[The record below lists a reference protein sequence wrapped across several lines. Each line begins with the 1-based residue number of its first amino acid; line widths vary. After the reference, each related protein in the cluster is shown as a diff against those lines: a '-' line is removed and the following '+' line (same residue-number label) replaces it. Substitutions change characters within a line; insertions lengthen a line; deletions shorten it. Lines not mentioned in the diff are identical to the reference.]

1 MSYARPIPALLLAVL
16 AAGCAG
22 SGEPETDLA
31 EQAAYFNAPEVG
43 KVIRIETGSD
53 TDVVIIDAGYARNVR
68 PGMKLSLSRQG
79 KAIASLVV
87 AEATRDSAA
96 ALILDLTPNENVK
109 AGDSA
114 KVKTVSS
121 LN

>member
-1 MSYARPIPALLLAVL
+1 MFFARPVL
-16 AAGCAG
+16 ALCLAAFASGCSETG
-22 SGEPETDLA
+22 DTETDSA
-31 EQAAYFNAPEVG
+31 TQAAFYNAPEVG
-43 KVIRIETGSD
+43 RVLRIESGVN
-53 TDVVIIDAGYARNVR
+53 TDLVIINAGYARNVR
-68 PGMKLSLSRQG
+68 PGMKLTLSRQG

-87 AEATRDSAA
+87 AEATQDSAA
-96 ALILDLTPNENVK
+96 ALILDLTPNETVK